1 MTNESRSAQPVAICA
16 APAGQLQA
24 LAPQELDALRR
35 KMVAFARR
43 TLHDQH
49 AAEDA
54 VADTLLALL
63 EAPAAFRGEAQLQT
77 YAIGVLKHKIVDTI
91 RGRSRETVA
100 DPAQFDLEADGA
112 AGPELALQ
120 QSREVEQFW
129 RTLRAALATLPE
141 RLRTTFWLRDV
152 VEWDTRAL
160 CEHLGVTEG
169 HAHVLI
175 HRARRQLRA
184 HWPAPD
190 TAPV

>member
-1 MTNESRSAQPVAICA
+1 MISVVSPSFVNSEVCR
-16 APAGQLQA
+16 
-24 LAPQELDALRR
+24 
-35 KMVAFARR
+35 
-43 TLHDQH
+43 
-49 AAEDA
+49 
-54 VADTLLALL
+54 
-63 EAPAAFRGEAQLQT
+63 
-77 YAIGVLKHKIVDTI
+77 
-91 RGRSRETVA
+91 
-100 DPAQFDLEADGA
+100 
-112 AGPELALQ
+112 
-120 QSREVEQFW
+120 REVEQFW